1 MEAKMI
7 LGQSRWRRSVEAND
21 NGNIAS
27 PDWNKSI
34 DVLCV
39 NCVDPQEPI
48 DRFRISACIRSG
60 IIAFAGV
67 ITAILALFRILR
79 LHSATSSRIR
89 LGLFYILFVHCIA
102 GSLEWLLGW
111 TTQVA
116 LFISYA
122 KALELLIICYL
133 YLDVASKMMHWSSIA
148 GKRLCFSSLFLMFTY
163 FTIFLIA
170 GLFLSIEP
178 WRDCHAPYW
187 IWFSSGEFVMV
198 QLIVGSFLLI
208 LWRMNRISAAP
219 NIRSNQ
225 RRSLFSLFWT
235 FETSALAD
243 LGYHIGMFLMADDV
257 KGCSGV
263 FDHDQLRYSLLK
275 FPYDVVSFLMPAW
288 AILFVFRTA
297 SKSDYHDDHSTEVC
311 CSTNLPFLEIGLM
324 FMLSFESGLFS
335 IKFMWKFVFLQ
346 SFYFSRPPLASV
358 ADIVVIR
365 NWRRRYRPLNQVSC
379 LTISKCF
386 AKL

>member
-1 MEAKMI
+1 
-7 LGQSRWRRSVEAND
+7 
-21 NGNIAS
+21 
-27 PDWNKSI
+27 SI
-34 DVLCV
+34 DVLCA
-39 NCVDPQEPI
+39 NCVDPSEPI
-48 DRFRISACIRSG
+48 ACIRSG

-67 ITAILALFRILR
+67 ITAILALLRIVR
-79 LHSATSSRIR
+79 LHSTTSPRIR

-163 FTIFLIA
+163 FTMFLIA

-178 WRDCHAPYW
+178 WRDCYAPYW
-187 IWFSSGEFVMV
+187 IWFSSGEFVLV

-219 NIRSNQ
+219 NIRSSQ
-225 RRSLFSLFWT
+225 QRSLFSLFWT

-243 LGYHIGMFLMADDV
+243 VGYHIGMFLMADDV

-263 FDHDQLRYSLLK
+263 FDHDQRRYSLLK

-288 AILFVFRTA
+288 AILFVFRKA
-297 SKSDYHDDHSTEVC
+297 SKSDYQDDHSTEVC
-311 CSTNLPFLEIGLM
+311 CSTNLPFLEI
-324 FMLSFESGLFS
+324 
-335 IKFMWKFVFLQ
+335 
-346 SFYFSRPPLASV
+346 V
-358 ADIVVIR
+358 ADIVVVR
-365 NWRRRYRPLNQVSC
+365 NWRRRYRPLNQVS
-379 LTISKCF
+379 
-386 AKL
+386 